1 MYQGIGVSMYYQQY
15 LARIY
20 EYRIAGYLHGKLFS
34 RTCQNPLETEM
45 LTEEKFA
52 KRAMALIM
60 IMFTISP
67 PGAYNHILSDVYT
80 CVVFDIV
87 YIYTSQ
93 IQGYLGGHQRWYG
106 FLFLPSVASTAMGT
120 SLFASING
128 RRQNNSWKNSVEIG
142 EFPDWL

>member
-1 MYQGIGVSMYYQQY
+1 
-15 LARIY
+15 
-20 EYRIAGYLHGKLFS
+20 
-34 RTCQNPLETEM
+34 M

-60 IMFTISP
+60 IMFAISS

-80 CVVFDIV
+80 CIDFDIL

-93 IQGYLGGHQRWYG
+93 IQGYLGGRRRWYG
-106 FLFLPSVASTAMGT
+106 FLFLPSVASTAMAT
-120 SLFASING
+120 SLFTSIIG
-128 RRQNNSWKNSVEIG
+128 RWRNNSWKISVEIG